1 MASFLVKRF
10 LLSISTMVFISIIVF
25 VIIQLPEGDYIDTWL
40 TNLQE
45 RGGQAYDNSMGEEE
59 IQAMREFYGLDDPIV
74 VAYAKWVWNMLRWDF
89 GFHFDTVQPVTKVIG
104 ERLPLT
110 VILAL
115 FTAVFTWMLAI
126 PVGIYSAVRQ
136 HSAGDYTVTF
146 IGFIGLAVPDFLLA
160 LVMMYFAFLYL
171 DWNIGGLFSQE
182 FIDAEWTVAR
192 AWDFFKH
199 LWIPAFVLGTSGT
212 AALIRIMRANLLDEL
227 HRPYVVTARAKGLEE
242 WKLVLKYPVRVALNP
257 FISTIGYILPFLIS
271 GSVIVSVVL
280 SLPTVGPLLL
290 RGLLQQDTYLAG
302 TIILLMGLMT
312 VIGTLLSDILL
323 VLSDPRIRVGGSD
336 AVG

>member
-10 LLSISTMVFISIIVF
+10 LLSISTMVFISMIVF
-25 VIIQLPEGDYIDTWL
+25 VIIQLPGSDYIESWQDL
-40 TNLQE
+40 VRQE
-45 RGGQAYDNSMGEEE
+45 VGPTSEEE
-59 IQAMREFYGLDDPIV
+59 IQDMRDDLGLDDPIV

-89 GFHFDTVQPVTKVIG
+89 GTHFETRRPVSEVMG

-110 VILAL
+110 IVLAL
-115 FTAVFTWMLAI
+115 FTAVFTWTLAI
-126 PVGIYSAVRQ
+126 PIGIYSAVRQ
-136 HSAGDYTVTF
+136 HSAGDYAVTF

-160 LVMMYFAFLYL
+160 LVLMYFAFLYF
-171 DWNIGGLFSQE
+171 DWNVGGLFSPE
-182 FIDAEWTVAR
+182 FLDAEWTGAR

-227 HRPYVVTARAKGLEE
+227 HRPYVMTARAKGLKE
-242 WKLVLKYPVRVALNP
+242 WRLILKYPVRVALNP

-290 RGLLQQDTYLAG
+290 AGLLQQDMYFAG

>member
-10 LLSISTMVFISIIVF
+10 LLSISTMVFISMIVF
-25 VIIQLPEGDYIDTWL
+25 VIIQLPESDYIESWL
-40 TNLQE
+40 NLVRE
-45 RGGQAYDNSMGEEE
+45 EVGPTSEEE
-59 IQAMREFYGLDDPIV
+59 IQDMRDDLGLDDPIV
-74 VAYAKWVWNMLRWDF
+74 VAYAKWVWNMARWDF
-89 GFHFDTVQPVTKVIG
+89 GTHFETRRPVSEVMG

-110 VILAL
+110 VVLAL
-115 FTAVFTWMLAI
+115 FTAVFTWTLAI

-136 HSAGDYTVTF
+136 HSAGDYTATF
-146 IGFIGLAVPDFLLA
+146 IGLIGLAVPDFLLG
-160 LVMMYFAFLYL
+160 LVLMYFAFLYL
-171 DWNIGGLFSQE
+171 DWNIGGLFSPE
-182 FIDAEWTVAR
+182 FLDGEWTGAR

-227 HRPYVVTARAKGLEE
+227 HRPYVMTARAKGLKE
-242 WKLVLKYPVRVALNP
+242 WKLILKYPVRVALNP

-290 RGLLQQDTYLAG
+290 AGLLQQDMYFAG